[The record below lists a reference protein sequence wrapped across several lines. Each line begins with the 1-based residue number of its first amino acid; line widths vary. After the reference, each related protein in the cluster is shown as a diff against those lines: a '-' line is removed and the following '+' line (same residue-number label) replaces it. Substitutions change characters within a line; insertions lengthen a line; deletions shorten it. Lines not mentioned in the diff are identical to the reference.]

1 MEIIEKRV
9 VKMSGISEKLLQ
21 AYISWQN
28 NNKHVPKMLR
38 YSMGVRIDTLF
49 AQIIELV
56 SEALFVSDE
65 HKLPLVR
72 RANVKNDVL
81 KFMLY
86 SLLELGGLKE
96 SIFIELSLKTEEVGK
111 MLYGWRIKLEKQNRP
126 NAVKTVS
133 VGNDKK

>member
-56 SEALFVSDE
+56 SEAMFVSDE
-65 HKLPLVR
+65 QKLPLVR

-81 KFMLY
+81 KFMVY
-86 SLLELGGLKE
+86 ALLELGGLKE

-126 NAVKTVS
+126 NAVKTTS